1 MWDRISA
8 VFQFHRDEKKLAL
21 YSQLHEWALEE
32 SNHEKTCNE
41 RKGDNCS
48 GIELKVTTDEV

>member
-21 YSQLHEWALEE
+21 YSQLHEWALED
-32 SNHEKTCNE
+32 SEKEKLIDPKPN
-41 RKGDNCS
+41 GVNN
-48 GIELKVTTDEV
+48 IEMTAMTEEV